1 MYVFEFMKRAV
12 KNVGTWRAL
21 HLPIPSPDMARHVP
35 TCADSFPRHGVSR
48 LRKHRPFAGR
58 V

>member
-21 HLPIPSPDMARHVP
+21 HLPIPSPDMACHVPIFTDVSPDVARHVP
-35 TCADSFPRHGVSR
+35 TLVR
-48 LRKHRPFAGR
+48 
-58 V
+58 

>member
-21 HLPIPSPDMARHVP
+21 HLPIPSPDMACHVL
-35 TCADSFPRHGVSR
+35 TCADVSPDVA
-48 LRKHRPFAGR
+48 RPTLVR
-58 V
+58 